1 MYELVGVLASTL
13 TIFLGCFAFMY
24 YLMNMFEK
32 RLETK
37 IDHLAEKIDSIT
49 NRLDEKIDVVTKRLD
64 EVANE
69 QADQRKRTDQLYQIL
84 INLVTNNQKTPQTS
98 P

>member
-1 MYELVGVLASTL
+1 MNEFLCVIAATI

-37 IDHLAEKIDSIT
+37 IDYLAEKID
-49 NRLDEKIDVVTKRLD
+49 VVM
-64 EVANE
+64 AE
-69 QADQRKRTDQLYQIL
+69 QADAKKRTDQLYQIL
-84 INLVTNNQKTPQTS
+84 INLVTNNLPRTHP
-98 P
+98 

>member
-1 MYELVGVLASTL
+1 MGEKMYELIGVLASTL

-37 IDHLAEKIDSIT
+37 IDHLAEKIDGVS
-49 NRLDEKIDVVTKRLD
+49 KRLD
-64 EVANE
+64 EVASE

-84 INLVTNNQKTPQTS
+84 INLVSSNQKTPQTS